1 MAELIY
7 LLCACTSVLCS
18 FLLIR
23 QYRGTRLPLLL
34 WSSFGFIGLALNN
47 ALLFIDLIVV
57 PTIDLSIART
67 LAAFVGISLMVFGLI
82 WEQA

>member
-7 LLCACTSVLCS
+7 LLCACTSVLCA

-23 QYRGTRLPLLL
+23 QYRATRLPLLL
-34 WSSFGFIGLALNN
+34 WSSFGFVGLALNN
-47 ALLFIDLIVV
+47 ALLFIDVVVV
-57 PTIDLSIART
+57 PSVDLSLLRT
-67 LAAFVGISLMVFGLI
+67 FTAVVGASLMVFGLI